1 MLCFTGDRIP
11 DAGRMNCYKIE
22 QKHETP
28 SQYKNLKCYILKD
41 YTYVLSTD
49 MDVFLMPRFFTYW
62 PTILRVVTGVG
73 QYCYEFNRGR
83 LKVIAKN
90 HGLKHRGVH
99 CVGSSSYGF
108 IKDITKLSKDA

>member
-73 QYCYEFNRGR
+73 QYCYEFNRGH